1 MKAGIYELP
10 DGSTETIFCDEA
22 ADLPRAD
29 TIRGN
34 RNWIG
39 SSDRVT
45 VRLFDMVGK
54 LVEVRIFDVLDADVE
69 PSAYSADGSEPM
81 PTNTTVRF
89 CDKCGVRTTHDG
101 DRCLVCARQT
111 TPTPKETSDVGTD
124 TQPSEPEA

>member
-10 DGSTETIFCDEA
+10 DGSTETVFCDEGSY
-22 ADLPRAD
+22 LPPIQTVRS
-29 TIRGN
+29 N

-101 DRCLVCARQT
+101 DRCLVCASPKNQAT
-111 TPTPKETSDVGTD
+111 KETEDVGTSSE
-124 TQPSEPEA
+124 PSEPEV